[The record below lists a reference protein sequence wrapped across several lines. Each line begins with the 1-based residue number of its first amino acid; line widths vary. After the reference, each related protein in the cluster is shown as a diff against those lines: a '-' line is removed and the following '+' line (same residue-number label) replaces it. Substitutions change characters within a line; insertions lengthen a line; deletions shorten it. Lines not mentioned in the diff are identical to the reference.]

1 MDRTITIIHLFPI
14 PQINNSEIVWE
25 ANWILIKAKSKTKHI
40 IKALLKAAVVGERL
54 FIFSHD
60 GVIAFEARTYQ
71 IFLNE
76 CINVSCSVSR
86 DIIENQVDWCCAQ
99 RNLFQALPKR

>member
-1 MDRTITIIHLFPI
+1 MDRTVTIINLFPI

-25 ANWILIKAKSKTKHI
+25 ANWILIKVKPKTKHI

-54 FIFSHD
+54 SIFPHD

-76 CINVSCSVSR
+76 RINVSCSVFR
-86 DIIENQVDWCCAQ
+86 DIIENQIDWCCAQ